1 MFDFFS
7 LLLDGWI
14 CAKSCYGILVF
25 GEPSNKLNLKYLVKM
40 CCEWILW
47 IYVSVFARRARAR
60 SYAFLVWFGYITYIN
75 AKKEKWRINNRSCQM
90 RRISTKI
97 GENKPHAVVSSGKKH
112 IFTVRMIPFHLMQ
125 LNLIIGIRVRGDED
139 NKNKFPSNKIWA
151 HKKKFTSFFFRNDG
165 QYSTAL
171 LHSIKI

>member
-47 IYVSVFARRARAR
+47 IYVSVFARRARA
-60 SYAFLVWFGYITYIN
+60 LICIFGLIWIHYIH
-75 AKKEKWRINNRSCQM
+75 QM